1 MNEWEFCFF
10 GGLFRGELLLLEIMS
25 LTAENM
31 DLAQGVFRVADL
43 SRLQFGSGGS
53 SLVLGLVSIVTVLLF
68 VKMLFGGRKQLKLP
82 PGPGQLPII
91 GNMHQFTDKPHIS
104 LWNLAKKYG
113 PIMYL
118 KLGSQGL
125 VVVSSA
131 DAAQEFVKVQ
141 DKVWADRPAPPGG
154 DIFRENIKNIVWAP
168 YGEYWRHLR
177 KICTIEL
184 FTNKRLETFR
194 PLRTQE
200 FSQLVRAIWD
210 DSQEGKV
217 VDLAVKL
224 NHLAFNNV
232 TRMLLNKRYKY
243 KVALWHVGT
252 KPTYSRSC
260 CLFVRRTCCPR
271 TLRFLQAII

>member
-1 MNEWEFCFF
+1 VGILLFWGE
-10 GGLFRGELLLLEIMS
+10 GGLLLLEIMN

-31 DLAQGVFRVADL
+31 DVAQGVFRVADL

-68 VKMLFGGRKQLKLP
+68 VKMLFGGGLQGRKQLKLP
-82 PGPGQLPII
+82 PGPRQLPII
-91 GNMHQFTDKPHIS
+91 GNMNQFTDKPHIS

-141 DKVWADRPAPPGG
+141 DKVWADRPAPPGA

-224 NHLAFNNV
+224 NHLAFNNI

-243 KVALWHVGT
+243 KVAL
-252 KPTYSRSC
+252 
-260 CLFVRRTCCPR
+260 
-271 TLRFLQAII
+271 